1 MKPRTGKLED
11 EYAYATEC
19 QLATLSWLTM
29 LSKSA
34 LSEITRQRNISFH
47 MLKVC
52 QEHESEI
59 TWEQGIRKDF
69 SRVQDLLDDAKNDN
83 LFEALNRWTLKGFD
97 KVGQAA
103 RWLKSF
109 EKSEKDK
116 VPR

>member
-1 MKPRTGKLED
+1 MKPHTGKLED

-29 LSKSA
+29 LSRSA

-59 TWEQGIRKDF
+59 TWGNRRQHHG
-69 SRVQDLLDDAKNDN
+69 RVRDILDDAKKDN
-83 LFEALNRWTLKGFD
+83 LYKALNRFTLKGFD
-97 KVGQAA
+97 KAGQAG

-109 EKSEKDK
+109 EKSEKEPK
-116 VPR
+116 PL